1 MNIQVRA
8 IHHDHKRVF
17 KGAVSVGA
25 FVLAGRLVG
34 AAKEMA
40 VAWRYGV
47 SDVVDAYQIAFTLV
61 TWLPVTLV
69 SVLSVILVPHLVR
82 SRQRDNGQGKFVA
95 ELNFA
100 MLAFGLLFTCLC
112 YLLMPWVVN
121 LVAGNLPAATR
132 FIARDMVIAL
142 APAALCTLVVGVLAA
157 RLQAL
162 ERHVNV
168 LLEAVPAAII
178 IVCLLLWSSGHDMTP
193 LVWGTVLGVIVQAV
207 CLGALV
213 RRREG
218 SLGGLRPS
226 LSADAWGGLY
236 KSIGIMALGQFAMSW
251 TTPLDQYTAA
261 QLGENA
267 VATLGYANRILA
279 LLTGIGATAIARA
292 TLPVLSEALAKG
304 EVRQAWRHAQ
314 QWSWLMVGMG
324 IAAIVAGWLIAPL
337 GVRLLFERGAFTPTN
352 TISVAQVLR
361 FGLLQLP
368 FFFGGLVLV
377 QLFAGSG
384 KYRTL
389 AIAAF
394 IVLAIKIPLNPVL
407 SFFMGTPG
415 IMLSTA
421 FSQVGVFLWLFF
433 SVRRYN
439 YDVISN

>member
-1 MNIQVRA
+1 MSIKFRT
-8 IHHDHKRVF
+8 IHCDHKRIAM
-17 KGAVSVGA
+17 GAISVGA
-25 FVLAGRLVG
+25 FVLVGRLVG

-61 TWLPVTLV
+61 TWLPMTLI
-69 SVLSVILVPHLVR
+69 SVVSVILVPHLVR
-82 SRQRDNGQGKFVA
+82 ERQRVNGQGEFVA

-100 MLAFGLLFTCLC
+100 LLVFGSFFVILCFLLL
-112 YLLMPWVVN
+112 PWAVN
-121 LVAGNLPAATR
+121 LVAGNLPTATR
-132 FIARDMVIAL
+132 VIAKDMVIML
-142 APAALCTLVVGVLAA
+142 APAALCTLVAGVLAA

-178 IVCLLLWSSGHDMTP
+178 MVCLLLWTSGHDMTP
-193 LVWGTVLGVIVQAV
+193 LVWGTVLGITVQAV

-226 LSADAWGGLY
+226 FSADAWGGLS
-236 KSIGIMALGQFAMSW
+236 KAIGVMALGQFAMSW

-267 VATLGYANRILA
+267 VATMGYANRILA
-279 LLTGIGATAIARA
+279 LLNGIGAIAIARA

-304 EVRQAWRHAQ
+304 ETKRAWRQAQ
-314 QWSWLMVGMG
+314 QWSWLMLGLGFAVIG
-324 IAAIVAGWLIAPL
+324 AGWLIAPL

-352 TISVAQVLR
+352 TVAVAQVLR

-384 KYRTL
+384 KYKNL
-389 AIAAF
+389 AIGGF
-394 IVLAIKIPLNPVL
+394 VVLALKIPLNPLL
-407 SFFMGTPG
+407 SSFMGVPG

-421 FSQVGVFLWLFF
+421 FSQVGVFLWLFL
-433 SVRRYN
+433 SVRK
-439 YDVISN
+439 